1 MNQKFQLLDSE
12 STHNR
17 RTCIGKVIGIAGII
31 LFGAVALGVI
41 LTAFAII
48 SPLAADVLSSDDGE
62 EDYNDERHHPIYM
75 TTS

>member
-48 SPLAADVLSSDDGE
+48 SPLAAS
-62 EDYNDERHHPIYM
+62 
-75 TTS
+75 